1 MDVSGSQHEN
11 TRVEA
16 EIMYKAELIIPFM
29 KPLSSLK
36 NKYAFLLHLINLGH
50 TTFRQCSE

>member
-29 KPLSSLK
+29 KPSSSLK

-50 TTFRQCSE
+50 TTF